1 MGRLA
6 SGSDLPGHW
15 RWQAMGPLSLSVLL
29 RPMLSRASQRRV
41 GTPEMAQ
48 VKCPHGAF
56 QVQGPNKQE
65 SVLVC
70 SEKITVNRLTD
81 KPHLFLTVQE
91 DKKSEL
97 KAPGDSVLSEGP
109 PSSSQR
115 A

>member
-1 MGRLA
+1 
-6 SGSDLPGHW
+6 
-15 RWQAMGPLSLSVLL
+15 
-29 RPMLSRASQRRV
+29 
-41 GTPEMAQ
+41 MAQ
-48 VKCPHGAF
+48 VKGAHDGPF
-56 QVQGPNKQE
+56 QGQGPNKQE

-81 KPHLFLTVQE
+81 KPYLFLTVQE

-109 PSSSQR
+109 PSGSQR